1 MHNIVCVCVCWNV
14 SNVKVKCQIFTLQK
28 CIEAFFYFQLLYLN
42 SFQYSSSQLRST
54 KTCKWS
60 QKQHQMFA
68 CRNFIRLNRSPF
80 CVFSFGA
87 VLTWLQNICRFKRM
101 PCAFDSSKDWID
113 HFFSKKK
120 WRKKQIQ
127 IVKNYYKRKSA
138 RMCNVSKSV
147 HVHVHCIRNLVGFWV
162 LLFCL
167 IKFQRIEHEAI
178 AQEFHAKHLIG
189 VHFIFSNSVP
199 LAWFVYRI
207 QRHTFLHN
215 THTYIYRF
223 SGKA

>member
-60 QKQHQMFA
+60 QKQHQMLA

-120 WRKKQIQ
+120 NEE
-127 IVKNYYKRKSA
+127 KNKFKLWKIIIKEKVLGCAMY
-138 RMCNVSKSV
+138 
-147 HVHVHCIRNLVGFWV
+147 RNLFTFMCIAFEIWLAFEFSYFV
-162 LLFCL
+162 L
-167 IKFQRIEHEAI
+167 
-178 AQEFHAKHLIG
+178 
-189 VHFIFSNSVP
+189 
-199 LAWFVYRI
+199 
-207 QRHTFLHN
+207 
-215 THTYIYRF
+215 
-223 SGKA
+223 